1 MFKETHPI
9 LGTRDIQRAIAFYTQ
24 RLGFKLAFGDK
35 ADPPN
40 YVGFRRDAVELH
52 LQFQF
57 EHEMGT
63 IRLRFLAGVVG
74 VLRGGRAN
82 LPSTT

>member
-24 RLGFKLAFGDK
+24 RLGFNLAFGDK

-40 YVGFRRDAVELH
+40 YVGFRREP
-52 LQFQF
+52 
-57 EHEMGT
+57 E
-63 IRLRFLAGVVG
+63 RAG
-74 VLRGGRAN
+74 RSGRAAAPRN
-82 LPSTT
+82 FFGAFPLRCPALPED